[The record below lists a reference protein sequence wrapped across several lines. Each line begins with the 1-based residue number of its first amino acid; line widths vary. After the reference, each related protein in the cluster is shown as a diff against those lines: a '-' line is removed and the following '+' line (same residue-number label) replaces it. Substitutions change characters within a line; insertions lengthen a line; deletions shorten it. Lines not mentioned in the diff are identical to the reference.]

1 MTEMVSI
8 QNRLFPEPTLAP
20 TEGMGIN
27 EDSRTG
33 EGVGV
38 GGLIVGMYL
47 LSMVLRLNLDFHHP
61 SMLCFPTVDTPAGW
75 VYPRVSSI
83 LGKWDF

>member
-8 QNRLFPEPTLAP
+8 QNHLFPEPTLAP
-20 TEGMGIN
+20 TEGMGTD

-33 EGVGV
+33 KGV
-38 GGLIVGMYL
+38 GGLTVGVYL
-47 LSMVLRLNLDFHHP
+47 LSMVLRLHLDFHRP

-75 VYPRVSSI
+75 IYPRVSST